1 MDEKQYN
8 MLNYGL
14 GTAAVGSGVVII
26 GLSAKTDE
34 NSVTAFRVLYTVL
47 FCIMLAKSVI
57 SCSRSNIDDSDSS
70 KFSKII
76 QIIYP
81 FLPILSIIFIIMV
94 ILHKYY
100 DRIVGGN
107 VSDYYT
113 SFMFLASLL
122 IMIQVYVIFKEL
134 TATNLFLS
142 KKIASMLRLL
152 GILAFLSVITV
163 HIVLKFYVTD
173 C

>member
-1 MDEKQYN
+1 
-8 MLNYGL
+8 
-14 GTAAVGSGVVII
+14 
-26 GLSAKTDE
+26 
-34 NSVTAFRVLYTVL
+34 
-47 FCIMLAKSVI
+47 
-57 SCSRSNIDDSDSS
+57 
-70 KFSKII
+70 
-76 QIIYP
+76 
-81 FLPILSIIFIIMV
+81 
-94 ILHKYY
+94 
-100 DRIVGGN
+100 
-107 VSDYYT
+107 
-113 SFMFLASLL
+113 LL